1 MITNFVSDNLP
12 QKFIEGKIYR
22 RSELHDE
29 FGGSRQSGI
38 SPSARYRIIF
48 LFSGASGAQFGYKDE
63 WKNGVFHYT
72 GEGQEG
78 DMEYLRG
85 NLAIKDHIRNG
96 KELHIFEQQ
105 EKAMVKYIGQMVCI
119 GSHFKPG
126 LDKNGKNR
134 RVIIFEL
141 TPISEVIEDEP
152 TTVEEKSTILD
163 LEQSSL
169 AELRKK
175 AQLDSVSSSTAVER
189 KTQFWKASQ
198 AIKLYAKK
206 RAQGL
211 CEGCGNSAP
220 FVKKDGSPYLEV
232 HHINRLSDGGPDDP
246 FWVAAICPN
255 CHRRSHYSKDMG
267 EFNNSLKNIVQKREN
282 VISKQS

>member
-1 MITNFVSDNLP
+1 MTDGLATMSIP
-12 QKFIEGKIYR
+12 QKFIQGKIYR
-22 RSELHDE
+22 RSDLHKK

-38 SPSARYRIIF
+38 SPSANFPIIF
-48 LFSGASGAQFGYKDE
+48 LFTGKSGAQFGYNDE
-63 WKNGVFHYT
+63 WENGVFQYT

-85 NLAIKDHIRNG
+85 NLAIKDHLGNG
-96 KELHIFEQQ
+96 KELHVFEQQ

-141 TPISEVIEDEP
+141 TPLSDLIEHEP
-152 TTVEEKSTILD
+152 TTAEEKNTISN

-198 AIKLYAKK
+198 AIKIYAKK

-211 CEGCGNSAP
+211 CEGCGNPAP
-220 FVKKDGSPYLEV
+220 FVKMNGSPYLEV

-246 FWVAAICPN
+246 LWVSAICPN

-267 EFNNSLKNIVQKREN
+267 EFNNSLKHIVQKREN
-282 VISKQS
+282 AISKQS

>member
-1 MITNFVSDNLP
+1 MIANFLTDNIP

-22 RSELHDE
+22 RSELHNE

-48 LFSGASGAQFGYKDE
+48 LFSGTSGAQFGYNDE

-72 GEGQEG
+72 GEGQVG

-85 NLAIKDHIRNG
+85 NLAIKDHLQNE
-96 KELHIFEQQ
+96 KELHVFEQQ

-119 GSHFKPG
+119 GTYSKQG

-134 RVIIFEL
+134 SVIIFEL
-141 TPISEVIEDEP
+141 APLSEIVEYEP
-152 TTVEEKSTILD
+152 TNSEEKNTISN
-163 LEQSSL
+163 LENSSL
-169 AELRKK
+169 ADLRKK
-175 AQLDSVSSSTAVER
+175 ALLQSVSSSTAIER
-189 KTQFWKASQ
+189 KTQIWKASQ

-206 RAQGL
+206 RAQGI
-211 CEGCGNSAP
+211 CEGCGNPAP
-220 FVKKDGSPYLEV
+220 FVKDDNSPYLEV

-246 FWVAAICPN
+246 GWVAAICPN
-255 CHRRSHYSKDMG
+255 CHRRSHYSKDMI
-267 EFNNSLKNIVQKREN
+267 EYNNSLKVIVQKKEN
-282 VISKQS
+282 AISK

>member
-1 MITNFVSDNLP
+1 MINNLSFFEVP
-12 QKFIEGKIYR
+12 EKFIPGKIYR

-48 LFSGASGAQFGYKDE
+48 LFSGTSGAQFGYKDE

-72 GEGQEG
+72 GEGQVG

-85 NLAIKDHIRNG
+85 NLAIKDHLPNE
-96 KELHIFEQQ
+96 KELHVFEQQ
-105 EKAMVKYIGQMVCI
+105 EKAMVKYIGQMVCM
-119 GSHFKPG
+119 STYFKQG

-141 TPISEVIEDEP
+141 MPLSEIVEYEP
-152 TTVEEKSTILD
+152 TNGKEKNTIAN
-163 LEQSSL
+163 LENLSL

-175 AQLDSVSSSTAVER
+175 AQFHSVSSSTAVER
-189 KTQFWKASQ
+189 KSQFWKASQ

-206 RAQGL
+206 RAKGV
-211 CEGCGNSAP
+211 CEGCGNPAP
-220 FVKKDGSPYLEV
+220 FVKVDDSPYLEV

-246 FWVAAICPN
+246 SWVAAICPN
-255 CHRRSHYSKDMG
+255 CHRRSHFSKDLS
-267 EFNNSLKNIVQKREN
+267 EFNNSLKITVQKKEN
-282 VISKQS
+282 SLSKIG